1 MMKQKRLL
9 LNYIKMVIIDELL
22 EDLLGVKTIWY
33 EQNITNKWKKKEDI
47 LIEPDYKIK
56 SINVIKWCCIEV
68 AHCDFKS
75 M

>member
-22 EDLLGVKTIWY
+22 EDLLGVKILGVKTIWY

-56 SINVIKWCCIEV
+56 SMKELIDII
-68 AHCDFKS
+68 
-75 M
+75 

>member
-56 SINVIKWCCIEV
+56 SMKELIDII
-68 AHCDFKS
+68 
-75 M
+75 